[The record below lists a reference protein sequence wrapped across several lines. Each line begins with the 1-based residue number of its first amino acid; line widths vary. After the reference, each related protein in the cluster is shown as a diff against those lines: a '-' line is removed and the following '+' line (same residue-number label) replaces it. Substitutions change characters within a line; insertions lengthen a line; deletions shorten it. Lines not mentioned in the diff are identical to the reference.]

1 MYENL
6 GNFIEGK
13 WSNNTKDKV
22 EVFNPFNEEVL
33 GTIPSSTEKEL
44 DEALN
49 SAKQA
54 MESWKKNSPWE
65 RSKTIKKI
73 ADLIRERADDI
84 ANIMTLETGKPLAEA
99 KGETMASADQFEWFS
114 EETKR
119 IYGQLIESRTQDTRL
134 QVRYEPVGVVA
145 AFSAWNFPAL
155 LPARKIAASI
165 AAGCSVIVKPAS
177 ETPGTCMEVI
187 KACHDAGIPKGVVN
201 FVTGKSG
208 FISKYLIQSP
218 IIKKVSLT
226 GSVEVGKEILKMA
239 AEGIKKVSMELGG
252 HAPVLVYD
260 DTDVDYAA
268 TTCSNTKFRN
278 CGQVCISPTRFYVQE
293 KIYDEFC
300 KKFTENTKKLKLG
313 NGLDPD
319 TNIGPMAN
327 KRGLD
332 HIDKLVRDAEN
343 KGAEILTGGSSSKKF
358 NKGYFYEPTVLKNVP
373 DNADILT
380 VEPFGPVAPI
390 IKVTDESKI
399 FEMANSTDFGLAGY
413 VFTSSL
419 KRAHVASENLEVGM
433 VGVND
438 MLLASAEIPFG
449 GVKESGFGREGGSLG
464 ILDYLVPK
472 YTKFKI
478 Y

>member
-6 GNFIEGK
+6 GNFIDGQ
-13 WSNNTKDKV
+13 WSNNTKEKV
-22 EVFNPFNEEVL
+22 EVFNPFNEEVI
-33 GTIPSSTEKEL
+33 GTIPSSKEKEL
-44 DEALN
+44 DEALR
-49 SAKQA
+49 SAKNA
-54 MESWKKNSPWE
+54 MENWKKTSPWE
-65 RSKTIKKI
+65 RSKIIKKT
-73 ADLIRERADDI
+73 ADLIRERVDEI
-84 ANIMTLETGKPLAEA
+84 ANVMTLETGKPLAES
-99 KGETMASADQFEWFS
+99 KGETMAAADQFEWFS

-165 AAGCSVIVKPAS
+165 AAGCSVIIKPAS
-177 ETPGTCMEVI
+177 ETPGTCMEIV
-187 KACHDAGIPKGVVN
+187 KACHDAGVSKGVVN
-201 FVTGKSG
+201 FVTGKSS

-293 KIYDEFC
+293 KIYDDFC
-300 KKFTENTKKLKLG
+300 KKFVENTKKLKLG

-319 TNIGPMAN
+319 TNVGPLAN

-343 KGAEILTGGSSSKKF
+343 KGAEIMLGGAPSKKF

-373 DNADILT
+373 HNADILKI
-380 VEPFGPVAPI
+380 EPFGPVAPI
-390 IKVTDESKI
+390 IKVTDENKL
-399 FEMANSTDFGLAGY
+399 FEMANSTEFGLAGY

-438 MLLASAEIPFG
+438 MLLAAAEIPFG

>member
-6 GNFIEGK
+6 GNFIDGK
-13 WSNNTKDKV
+13 WSNSTKEKV
-22 EVFNPFNEEVL
+22 EVFNPFNEEVI
-33 GTIPSSTEKEL
+33 GSIPSSKEKEL
-44 DEALN
+44 DEALQ
-49 SAKQA
+49 SAKNA
-54 MESWKKNSPWE
+54 MENWKKTSPWE
-65 RSKTIKKI
+65 RSKIIKKT
-73 ADLIRERADDI
+73 ADLIKERVDEI
-84 ANIMTLETGKPLAEA
+84 ANVMTLETGKPLAES
-99 KGETMASADQFEWFS
+99 KGETMAAADQFEWFS

-119 IYGQLIESRTQDTRL
+119 IYGQLIESRTQDARL

-165 AAGCSVIVKPAS
+165 AAGCSVIIKPAS
-177 ETPGTCMEVI
+177 ETPGTCMEIV
-187 KACHDAGIPKGVVN
+187 KACHDAGVSKGVVN

-208 FISKYLIQSP
+208 FISKYLIKSP

-226 GSVEVGKEILKMA
+226 GSVEVGREILKMA

-293 KIYDEFC
+293 KIYEDFC
-300 KKFTENTKKLKLG
+300 KKFVENTKKLKLG

-319 TNIGPMAN
+319 TNIGPLAN

-343 KGAEILTGGSSSKKF
+343 KGAEILLGGSPSKKF

-373 DNADILT
+373 HDADILKI
-380 VEPFGPVAPI
+380 EPFGPVAPI
-390 IKVTDESKI
+390 IKVTDESKL
-399 FEMANSTDFGLAGY
+399 FEMANSTEFGLAGY

-419 KRAHVASENLEVGM
+419 KRAHVASESLEVGM

-438 MLLASAEIPFG
+438 MLLAAAEIPFG

>member
-54 MESWKKNSPWE
+54 MESWKKTSPWE
-65 RSKTIKKI
+65 RSKIIKKI

-226 GSVEVGKEILKMA
+226 GSVEVGLQLK
-239 AEGIKKVSMELGG
+239 
-252 HAPVLVYD
+252 VL
-260 DTDVDYAA
+260 
-268 TTCSNTKFRN
+268 C
-278 CGQVCISPTRFYVQE
+278 YV
-293 KIYDEFC
+293 
-300 KKFTENTKKLKLG
+300 
-313 NGLDPD
+313 
-319 TNIGPMAN
+319 
-327 KRGLD
+327 
-332 HIDKLVRDAEN
+332 V
-343 KGAEILTGGSSSKKF
+343 
-358 NKGYFYEPTVLKNVP
+358 
-373 DNADILT
+373 
-380 VEPFGPVAPI
+380 
-390 IKVTDESKI
+390 
-399 FEMANSTDFGLAGY
+399 FECF
-413 VFTSSL
+413 
-419 KRAHVASENLEVGM
+419 
-433 VGVND
+433 
-438 MLLASAEIPFG
+438 
-449 GVKESGFGREGGSLG
+449 
-464 ILDYLVPK
+464 
-472 YTKFKI
+472 
-478 Y
+478 